1 MERYRRRRGEH
12 IRKEDRDFLK
22 IKIIRQ
28 TIVCVLIFAAVFGIG
43 LLKTDTA
50 VNISN
55 NIKKSISY
63 TVDYRSAVEEIVSKI
78 TNFTRGQ
85 TDEINQKADSTD

>member
-1 MERYRRRRGEH
+1 MERYRRQRGEH
-12 IRKEDRDFLK
+12 LRKGDRDFLK

-28 TIVCVLIFAAVFGIG
+28 TIVCALIFAAVFAIG

-50 VNISN
+50 ANISN

-63 TVDYRSAVEEIVSKI
+63 TVDYRSAVGEIVSKI
-78 TNFTRGQ
+78 SEFTRGQ
-85 TDEINQKADSTD
+85 ANENIQGTDSTD